1 MELEK
6 FARQLKLMLLLTQ
19 NRLLSIEE
27 ICNRVGMSR
36 RSVYRYIDAFKS
48 MGFVVKKEGTRYRLD
63 HSSPFFSEIVTGIQF
78 TEAEGVAL
86 SQILNSVYNNSAE
99 VRALREKLS
108 NLYNPDI
115 LSRHGVD
122 SKLAQN
128 ISRIFQAIKEE
139 RVVLLRDY
147 NSPSSGQVS
156 NRIVEPYLF
165 INENAEVRCY
175 ELSTKMNKTFKVS
188 RCADVELLDLLW
200 SHKEEHMPFY
210 SDLFG
215 FTGDTRLPVS
225 ILLGQLS
232 TSVLLEEYPDAQR
245 QMSLQPDG
253 RQLLKTEVCSYVGIA
268 RFVLGLYD
276 DIEVVDSPEFKEYL
290 LQRVHHILEKE

>member
-27 ICNRVGMSR
+27 ICNRVSMSR

>member
-27 ICNRVGMSR
+27 ICNRVSMSR

-122 SKLAQN
+122 STLAQN

-200 SHKEEHMPFY
+200 SHKEVHMPFY

>member
-1 MELEK
+1 
-6 FARQLKLMLLLTQ
+6 MLLLTQ

>member
-232 TSVLLEEYPDAQR
+232 TSVLLEECPDAQR
-245 QMSLQPDG
+245 QMTLQPDG

-290 LQRVHHILEKE
+290 LQRVRHILEKE

>member
-122 SKLAQN
+122 STLAQN

-200 SHKEEHMPFY
+200 SHKEQHMPFY